1 MSGELLALPF
11 VSDEPC
17 ALRVD
22 DALGFDPFRQTT
34 QGRGPATREPA
45 ARRSALARRCVKKKA
60 GTEEGRQVCSET
72 PGHGRLPGVGGWLRV
87 DVLCVLWVCVYAA
100 RGVFCGSERRARRGG
115 GDGRA
120 RRAKS
125 VMTSRTYLFVKV
137 ETAAE
142 PNLNELS
149 NCALIKFAADVTRGD
164 PGHEDRSQHTWSI
177 SFSSIT
183 PGAHLDPAGTI
194 GG

>member
-1 MSGELLALPF
+1 MAKPERNVSGELLALPF

-87 DVLCVLWVCVYAA
+87 DVLCVLWVCVYARYGAA
-100 RGVFCGSERRARRGG
+100 RCVLWE
-115 GDGRA
+115 
-120 RRAKS
+120 
-125 VMTSRTYLFVKV
+125 
-137 ETAAE
+137 
-142 PNLNELS
+142 
-149 NCALIKFAADVTRGD
+149 
-164 PGHEDRSQHTWSI
+164 
-177 SFSSIT
+177 
-183 PGAHLDPAGTI
+183 
-194 GG
+194 